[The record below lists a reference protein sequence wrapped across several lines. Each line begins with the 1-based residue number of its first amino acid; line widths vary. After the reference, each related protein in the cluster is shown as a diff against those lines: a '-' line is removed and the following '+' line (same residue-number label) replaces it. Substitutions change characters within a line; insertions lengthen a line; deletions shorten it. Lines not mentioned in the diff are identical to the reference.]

1 MKTTTKK
8 GKGTYKVT
16 PKVGKVGHNPRKFA
30 DTTKTKKSV

>member
-16 PKVGKVGHNPRKFA
+16 PKLGKKGKNPKRWA
-30 DTTKTKKSV
+30 